1 MPKLCHNRLR
11 KGAMMNVPAPHGPRI
26 SRAQYEAIRANGI
39 ASGAALARK
48 WRVEAVGR
56 DYPLHLS
63 RAGPAVAGE
72 WYVISDGVRHKATAA
87 QARVLDRVGH
97 YGVHAIGPIYASAS
111 SAEPDP
117 SGLGCPPE

>member
-1 MPKLCHNRLR
+1 
-11 KGAMMNVPAPHGPRI
+11 MNVPAPQGPRI
-26 SRAQYEAIRANGI
+26 SRAQYEAIRANEI
-39 ASGAALARK
+39 ASCAALARK

-56 DYPLHLS
+56 DYPYLN

-111 SAEPDP
+111 SAELDP
-117 SGLGCPPE
+117 SGPDSPLE